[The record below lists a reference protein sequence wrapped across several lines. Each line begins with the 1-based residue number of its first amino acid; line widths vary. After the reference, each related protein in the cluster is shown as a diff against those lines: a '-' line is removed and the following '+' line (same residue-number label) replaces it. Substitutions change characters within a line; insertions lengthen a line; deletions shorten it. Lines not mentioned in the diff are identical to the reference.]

1 MADLDAG
8 EFAVSCGL
16 PSPTAAP
23 ARVAPVVIGSGWPV
37 RGWSVAG
44 AVGGSVILLAVAVA
58 EPVGTMSV
66 IIPPDIAAVLLVA
79 GSSAFSL
86 LIILILI
93 GLLIQHEIS
102 SGIPVRWLQ
111 RMQVALELIIIPF
124 FFVFLASILL
134 EFLAV
139 LE

>member
-1 MADLDAG
+1 
-8 EFAVSCGL
+8 
-16 PSPTAAP
+16 
-23 ARVAPVVIGSGWPV
+23 
-37 RGWSVAG
+37 
-44 AVGGSVILLAVAVA
+44 
-58 EPVGTMSV
+58 MSV
-66 IIPPDIAAVLLVA
+66 MLPPDIAAVLLVT
-79 GSSAFSL
+79 GSGTFSL

-93 GLLIQHEIS
+93 GLLIQHEIM

-111 RMQVALELIIIPF
+111 RVQVALELIIIPF

>member
-1 MADLDAG
+1 
-8 EFAVSCGL
+8 
-16 PSPTAAP
+16 
-23 ARVAPVVIGSGWPV
+23 
-37 RGWSVAG
+37 
-44 AVGGSVILLAVAVA
+44 
-58 EPVGTMSV
+58 MSV
-66 IIPPDIAAVLLVA
+66 MLPPDIAAVLLVA
-79 GSSAFSL
+79 GSGTFSL

-93 GLLIQHEIS
+93 GLLIQHEIM

-111 RMQVALELIIIPF
+111 RVQVALELIIIPF